1 MKNPLF
7 IEINQKRRKKI
18 LREQFPDE
26 IEIELD
32 VLIHKNQTH
41 VYQ

>member
-7 IEINQKRRKKI
+7 IEINRKRRNKI
-18 LREQFPDE
+18 LQEPFPNE

>member
-1 MKNPLF
+1 MH
-7 IEINQKRRKKI
+7 EEKKI
-18 LREQFPDE
+18 LPEQFPDG

-32 VLIHKNQTH
+32 VLIHTNRKH